1 MRQLQVQGE
10 EDDNI
15 EVKFVRPELVRRSNS
30 EGVIQRNVPQN
41 IPQNL
46 YQHQQQ
52 YQQHQAQ
59 DREVFFHEF
68 HKSFVKKCLNE
79 FREKGNAR

>member
-1 MRQLQVQGE
+1 MQGE

-15 EVKFVRPELVRRSNS
+15 EVKFVRPEHVRRSKS

-46 YQHQQQ
+46 YPHQQQ

-59 DREVFFHEF
+59 DREVFFYWF
-68 HKSFVKKCLNE
+68 HKTSVKICFND